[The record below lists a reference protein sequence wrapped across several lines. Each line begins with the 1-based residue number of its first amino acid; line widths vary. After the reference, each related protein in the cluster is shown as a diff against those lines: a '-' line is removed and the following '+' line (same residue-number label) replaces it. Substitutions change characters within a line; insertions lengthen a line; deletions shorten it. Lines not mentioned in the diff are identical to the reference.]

1 MVELSVFQESIDNAV
16 DWTYLSCTELYPENK
31 RKL

>member
-1 MVELSVFQESIDNAV
+1 MDELSVFQESIYKAV
-16 DWTYLSCTELYPENK
+16 DWTYLSCMELYPENK